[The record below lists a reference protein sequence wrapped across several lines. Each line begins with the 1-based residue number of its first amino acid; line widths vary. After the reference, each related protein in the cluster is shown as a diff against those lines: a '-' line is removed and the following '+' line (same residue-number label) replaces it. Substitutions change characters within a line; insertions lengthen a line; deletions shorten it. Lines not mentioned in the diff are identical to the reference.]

1 MDILIYSLIVFIIIC
16 LILIWIISTYNK
28 FQSFIIRINESEAS
42 IDTTLR
48 KRFDLLNK
56 SIGII
61 EENTKEKNVLEIIGK
76 IRSKKLS
83 NFDLDR
89 QLYDAINEYTR
100 YKEKYN
106 DLKNNTDFLKI
117 DIELNETE
125 SEIVALRKYYNDIIT
140 DYNKLAKSFPSNLV
154 RIMCKYKKKP
164 YFDGK
169 NMDDDIT
176 VVEDDPKCVLPAL
189 FPQDTPSALLL
200 HLFFNIIGNGDNLC
214 RRICMADD
222 KLIGDGGADSRQVQR
237 HHVAGLFGL
246 VDGGLDTLFKI
257 AAVLGAGQHAG
268 EIKGEYTLA
277 L

>member
-1 MDILIYSLIVFIIIC
+1 MNIVIYSLIIFIIIC
-16 LILIWIISTYNK
+16 IILIWIINTYNK
-28 FQSFIIRINESEAS
+28 YQAYIIRINEAEAS

-56 SIGII
+56 SINII
-61 EENTKEKNVLEIIGK
+61 ETNTKEKNVLEIIGK
-76 IRSKKLS
+76 LRSKKIS

-89 QLYDAINEYTR
+89 QLYEAINEYTK

-140 DYNKLAKSFPSNLV
+140 DYNKIAKTFPTNLV
-154 RIMCKYKKKP
+154 GIIFKYKKKT

-176 VVEDDPKCVLPAL
+176 ND
-189 FPQDTPSALLL
+189 F
-200 HLFFNIIGNGDNLC
+200 
-214 RRICMADD
+214 
-222 KLIGDGGADSRQVQR
+222 KL
-237 HHVAGLFGL
+237 
-246 VDGGLDTLFKI
+246 
-257 AAVLGAGQHAG
+257 
-268 EIKGEYTLA
+268 
-277 L
+277 